1 MDTSF
6 QCAFTV
12 DKKKYLFWAKENN
25 AYPAR
30 RAFTVLWCV
39 IAAALFACAL
49 YTKRYLLL
57 WFFLFAV
64 YRAFFRYRL
73 LAERQYSLLAKHYG
87 TEKPDKNHFL

>member
-1 MDTSF
+1 MDTLF

-12 DKKKYLFWAKENN
+12 
-25 AYPAR
+25 
-30 RAFTVLWCV
+30 LWCI
-39 IAAALFACAL
+39 IAAALFSCAL

-73 LAERQYSLLAKHYG
+73 LAERQYSLLAKQYG
-87 TEKPDKNHFL
+87 TEKPGKNHFL